1 MPKSTK
7 SRRAQAPKLMAT
19 ANVPSTETNR
29 ANLAVD
35 TAPAIEP
42 DQDGLEPEQV
52 QQYGEEDVPGSE
64 EAPVTVINED
74 ELDDYF
80 EIVVSPGNS
89 CACGCRQPV
98 TTSDRVTRYFRQGH
112 DQRLIG
118 ILAGV
123 AAEGREVGFVDGGML
138 VTGSAQSY
146 GARFLKDGGLAK
158 LDVAIK
164 RAVEKATKPKR
175 GRKAAGLAT
184 CEHGNLTA
192 FPCTEC
198 ENAVAG
204 PGSRRDLPSL
214 GDEIKVKI
222 GRHVYFARIHGMS
235 QAGKV
240 TAIAYRTK
248 SDPNTEK
255 TTDRFVIVD

>member
-52 QQYGEEDVPGSE
+52 QQYGEEDVPGSG
-64 EAPVTVINED
+64 ED
-74 ELDDYF
+74 ELDDYL
-80 EIVVSPGNS
+80 EIAVSPGNS

-118 ILAGV
+118 ILAG
-123 AAEGREVGFVDGGML
+123 AAAQGREVGFVDGGML
-138 VTGSAQSY
+138 TIGSAQTY
-146 GARFLKDGGLAK
+146 GARFLKEGGLAK
-158 LDVAIK
+158 LEVAIK
-164 RAVEKATKPKR
+164 RATEKAARPKR
-175 GRKAAGLAT
+175 GRKAATGQAT
-184 CEHGNLTA
+184 CEHGNLKA

-198 ENAVAG
+198 ENAMAG

-214 GDEIKVKI
+214 GDEIKVKV
-222 GRHVYFARIHGMS
+222 GRHEYFARIHGMN

-240 TAIAYRTK
+240 TAVAYRTK
-248 SDPNTEK
+248 ADPETEK
-255 TTDRFVIVD
+255 TTERFTIVD